1 MPPSLHSLAFQK
13 KRSAVDGCR
22 HHYMDPAQQQR
33 PQESMRK
40 KVKGQYHYGII
51 KTGKQESMKRRMV
64 HGISLTSGHRETVAA
79 LAAIFWN
86 VLKLAAS
93 IPNPRAAVIS

>member
-1 MPPSLHSLAFQK
+1 
-13 KRSAVDGCR
+13 
-22 HHYMDPAQQQR
+22 MDPAQQQR

-51 KTGKQESMKRRMV
+51 KAGKQESSMKRRMV

-79 LAAIFWN
+79 LAAVFRN
-86 VLKLAAS
+86 VLKRAAS
-93 IPNPRAAVIS
+93 IPNQRAAAGS